1 MLVVKDF
8 WMAVL
13 AQDEAAIRSF
23 FHENAYVNWHCT
35 NERFTV
41 DEFVRANCEYP
52 GDWAGEIERQET
64 LGDLIITVT
73 HVYTK
78 DKRQSFHAV
87 SFIKTEGDKI
97 LSIDEYW
104 GDDGQAPFW
113 RLEKQIGKSI
123 DKLTSFDS

>member
-13 AQDEAAIRSF
+13 AQNEAAIRSF

-41 DEFVRANCEYP
+41 DEFVRVNCEYP
-52 GDWAGEIERQET
+52 GEWAGEVERQET
-64 LGDLIITVT
+64 LGDLMITVT
-73 HVYTK
+73 HVYAK
-78 DKRQSFHAV
+78 DGRQSFHAV

-104 GDDGQAPFW
+104 GDDGMAPLW

>member
-13 AQDEAAIRSF
+13 AQDEASIRSF

-35 NERFTV
+35 NEHFTV

-64 LGDLIITVT
+64 LGDLVITVT

-87 SFIKTEGDKI
+87 SFIKTEGEKI

-104 GDDGQAPFW
+104 GDDGLAPLW
-113 RLEKQIGKSI
+113 RQEKHIGTTIQNSAC
-123 DKLTSFDS
+123 FDS